1 MDANDTASRTS
12 SPLLRLCT
20 RLCTRSSTT
29 WMDANDTASRTSSP
43 LLRFSTS
50 PRRGR
55 MDGWTQMTTSRRTD
69 GRKVLRAAPLLHYV
83 DGGHPLLHYSASPLY
98 RFSTLW
104 MDGWTDGVLR
114 RDFVQAVRMTK
125 SSAFTSAF
133 ALHFFSLWEIF
144 IHRTKSWD
152 TNGTPPRHF

>member
-1 MDANDTASRTS
+1 
-12 SPLLRLCT
+12 
-20 RLCTRSSTT
+20 
-29 WMDANDTASRTSSP
+29 
-43 LLRFSTS
+43 
-50 PRRGR
+50 
-55 MDGWTQMTTSRRTD
+55 MTTSRRTD

-83 DGGHPLLHYSASPLY
+83 DGGHPLLHYV
-98 RFSTLW
+98 
-104 MDGWTDGVLR
+104 DGVLR
-114 RDFVQAVRMTK
+114 AAVRMTK